1 MHQKYYGLNFLSR
14 IIQAK
19 LLENYEV
26 RTALVNCECAGTVG
40 LNLGLVNSLER
51 LAVGVVAVNYSC
63 EISTLL
69 VELNCYAC
77 SGSEVIEACGNT
89 DLSLGNCTV
98 GSLLNEGSGDVVN
111 VVLSVDGN
119 VLRSINVLAV
129 NSPLNTVVENEC
141 YAYVSAVKC
150 VKYALVNNGATV
162 HINLDVSALLSIVDE
177 LNNGLPACIVLV
189 AVEVR
194 LAVLS
199 CIGLACGSRSGERI
213 LSEHEVRIGKI
224 AVAIVIAVAVV
235 VVLAVVVVR
244 NIRNI
249 YAESGSASCNSCVK
263 AAVVCSVV
271 VVIVLYIACAAN
283 GSIVDINA
291 ESSSACCD
299 SCIEGR
305 ICNTVVVISVDRAC
319 ISVISAA
326 YVGYESAVVVGSC
339 KSLGVGSVGL
349 AGVRA
354 VVISAVVVVAN
365 VCYIC
370 SIAVGICKSCAVC
383 RIVLTCVRAVVITV
397 IAVSIVVGNV
407 GYESTV
413 IIGSCKSLGVGSVGL
428 ACVGA
433 VVSAVGVGVVAI
445 VSTDI
450 NNMRILYACV
460 LSCLLCIV
468 VLVGESGAGT
478 LLVGTAS

>member
-51 LAVGVVAVNYSC
+51 PAVGVVAVNYSC

-89 DLSLGNCTV
+89 DLSLGNSTV

-150 VKYALVNNGATV
+150 VKYSLVNNGAAV
-162 HINLDVSALLSIVDE
+162 HINLDVSALLSIVDV

-244 NIRNI
+244 NIGNI
-249 YAESGSASCNSCVK
+249 YAESGSACFNSCVK
-263 AAVVCSVV
+263 AAVVGSVV
-271 VVIVLYIACAAN
+271 VVIVLNVACAAN

-299 SCIEGR
+299 SCIERR
-305 ICNTVVVISVDRAC
+305 ICNAVVVVSVDGAC
-319 ISVISAA
+319 VSVISAA
-326 YVGYESAVVVGSC
+326 
-339 KSLGVGSVGL
+339 
-349 AGVRA
+349 
-354 VVISAVVVVAN
+354 
-365 VCYIC
+365 
-370 SIAVGICKSCAVC
+370 
-383 RIVLTCVRAVVITV
+383 
-397 IAVSIVVGNV
+397 NV
-407 GYESTV
+407 GYEE
-413 IIGSCKSLGVGSVGL
+413 
-428 ACVGA
+428 
-433 VVSAVGVGVVAI
+433 
-445 VSTDI
+445 
-450 NNMRILYACV
+450 
-460 LSCLLCIV
+460 LL
-468 VLVGESGAGT
+468 
-478 LLVGTAS
+478 LLEAARAAS